1 MDQTNNDNNNTAF
14 ILNNHLINELNK
26 IDQIKGRVSV
36 LLKLILI

>member
-1 MDQTNNDNNNTAF
+1 MDQTNNNTAF

-36 LLKLILI
+36 KIF

>member
-1 MDQTNNDNNNTAF
+1 MDQTNNNTAF